1 VGLLENRPLTGSPE
15 KSISLSGLCG
25 SNESPRGTSGRFKS
39 LKTLT
44 YFLLSEITGN
54 SNSNCE
60 ERSVTL
66 VETLRKA
73 LNFFPRKE
81 AVVCGEH
88 RWTYQEFDS
97 RVNRLAHSLKRQG
110 VEKDDRVAI
119 LHPNCHY
126 FLEAYYG
133 IAQIGAISV
142 PINYRLSAKEIAF
155 ILQDSESKVLIVDPM
170 FRKTVDAIRKEIP
183 EVRRIIWTGD
193 GKVSEGSRDLSY
205 ETVLHHERVHA
216 SPEPSLQGEDI
227 AQIYYT
233 SGTTGRPKG
242 VMLSHKNVSVHA
254 LGTIAELNLT
264 DRDVWIHVAP
274 LFHLADAWATWAIT
288 WVGGTHVLVR
298 EFDSKVVFE
307 TIEREKV
314 TLTNLIPTMLNL
326 MVKHPEVGKYDYSSL
341 RVLLS
346 GGAPIAPEVVRKIVE
361 TFKCDYIQTYGMT
374 ETSPYLTLS
383 ILKNHLRDLPYDD
396 QLRFKSKTGRE
407 FVAVELRVVNELGE
421 DVKRDE
427 KEVGEIIVKGD
438 IVTKG
443 YWKLPEE
450 TQKAIKGG
458 WLYTGD
464 LAVMDAEGYVT
475 IVDRKKDMILTGG
488 ENVYSTEVEN
498 TLYMHPAIL
507 ECAVVGIPDEKWGEA
522 VKGVVVLKPG
532 EKATD
537 QEIIQFCKDKMTHYK
552 APKSIDFI
560 DVLPRTG
567 SGKIYKKSLRD
578 KYWEGYDKKVH

>member
-1 VGLLENRPLTGSPE
+1 MILTEPLM
-15 KSISLSGLCG
+15 
-25 SNESPRGTSGRFKS
+25 
-39 LKTLT
+39 
-44 YFLLSEITGN
+44 
-54 SNSNCE
+54 
-60 ERSVTL
+60 
-66 VETLRKA
+66 KA
-73 LNFFPRKE
+73 LKFFPKKE
-81 AVVCGEH
+81 AIVCGER
-88 RWTYQEFDS
+88 RWTYQEFYD
-97 RVNRLAHSLKRQG
+97 RVNRLSHYLKDLG
-110 VEKDDRVAI
+110 VEKNDKVAI

-133 IAQIGAISV
+133 ITQIGAISV
-142 PINYRLSAKEIAF
+142 PINYRLSSGEIAF
-155 ILQDSESKVLIVDPM
+155 ILQDSESKILIADPIFQKQVDP
-170 FRKTVDAIRKEIP
+170 IRGEIKDI
-183 EVRRIIWTGD
+183 VGIIWTGE
-193 GKVSEGSRDLSY
+193 GKVNKESGDLNY
-205 ETVLHHERVHA
+205 EMVLHQTNFSA
-216 SPEPSLQGEDI
+216 LPETRITDDDI

-242 VMLSHKNVSVHA
+242 VMLSHKNVNTHA
-254 LGTIAELNLT
+254 LGTIAELHLT
-264 DRDVWIHVAP
+264 DSDVWIHVAP

-288 WVGGTHVLVR
+288 WVGGTHILIR
-298 EFDSKVVFE
+298 EFDAKIVLE

-326 MVKHPEVGKYDYSSL
+326 MVNHPEVGRFDYSSL

-346 GGAPIAPEVVRKIVE
+346 GGAPIAPEVVRKVVE

-383 ILKNHLRDLPYDD
+383 ILKDHLKKLSYED

-407 FVAVELRVVNELGE
+407 FIGVELKVVNERGGE
-421 DVKRDE
+421 IKRDE

-450 TQKAIKGG
+450 TKKSIKDG

-464 LAVMDAEGYVT
+464 MAVMDEEGYVT

-498 TLYMHPAIL
+498 ILYMHPAIL
-507 ECAVVGIPDEKWGEA
+507 ECAVVGVPDQKWGEA
-522 VKGVVVLKPG
+522 VKGIVVLKPG
-532 EKATD
+532 QKATAE
-537 QEIIQFCKDKMTHYK
+537 EIIQFCKDRIARYK

-560 DVLPRTG
+560 DALPRTG
-567 SGKIYKKSLRD
+567 SGKIHKKGLRD
-578 KYWEGYDKKVH
+578 KYWEGYEKKVH

>member
-1 VGLLENRPLTGSPE
+1 MILTEPL
-15 KSISLSGLCG
+15 K
-25 SNESPRGTSGRFKS
+25 
-39 LKTLT
+39 
-44 YFLLSEITGN
+44 
-54 SNSNCE
+54 
-60 ERSVTL
+60 
-66 VETLRKA
+66 KA
-73 LNFFPRKE
+73 LKFFPQKE
-81 AVVCGEH
+81 AIVCGGK
-88 RWTYQEFDS
+88 RWTYQAFYD
-97 RVNRLAHSLKRQG
+97 RVNRLSHCLKDLG
-110 VEKDDRVAI
+110 MGKDDKVAI

-133 IAQIGAISV
+133 ITQIGAISV
-142 PINYRLSAKEIAF
+142 PMNYRLSPREIAF
-155 ILQDSESKVLIVDPM
+155 ILQDSESKLLIADPM
-170 FRKTVDAIRKEIP
+170 FQGQVDPIRGEMEDI
-183 EVRRIIWTGD
+183 VGIIWTGAED
-193 GKVSEGSRDLSY
+193 HSCLPPLPEKQKIGRKGPPNLNY
-205 ETVLHHERVHA
+205 ETALIQTNSNKV
-216 SPEPSLQGEDI
+216 PEVSITGDDI

-242 VMLSHKNVSVHA
+242 VMLSHKNVTTHA
-254 LGTIAELNLT
+254 LGTIAEVHLT

-298 EFDSKVVFE
+298 EFDPKIVLD
-307 TIEREKV
+307 TIEKQKV

-326 MVKHPEVGKYDYSSL
+326 MVNHPEVEKFDYSSL

-383 ILKNHLRDLPYDD
+383 ILKEHLKKRSYED

-407 FVAVELRVVNELGE
+407 FIGVELKVVNDRGE
-421 DVKRDE
+421 EIRKDE
-427 KEVGEIIVKGD
+427 REVGEIIVRGD

-443 YWKLPEE
+443 YWQLPEE
-450 TQKAIKGG
+450 TEKSIRDG

-464 LAVMDAEGYVT
+464 MAVMDEEGYVT

-498 TLYMHPAIL
+498 ILYMHPAIL
-507 ECAVVGIPDEKWGEA
+507 ECAVVGVPDQKWGEA
-522 VKGVVVLKPG
+522 VKGIVVLKPHHKVT
-532 EKATD
+532 EE
-537 QEIIQFCKDKMTHYK
+537 EIIQFCKDRMAHYK

-560 DVLPRTG
+560 EALPRTG
-567 SGKIYKKSLRD
+567 SGKIHKKGMRD
-578 KYWEGYDKKVH
+578 KYWEGYEKKVH